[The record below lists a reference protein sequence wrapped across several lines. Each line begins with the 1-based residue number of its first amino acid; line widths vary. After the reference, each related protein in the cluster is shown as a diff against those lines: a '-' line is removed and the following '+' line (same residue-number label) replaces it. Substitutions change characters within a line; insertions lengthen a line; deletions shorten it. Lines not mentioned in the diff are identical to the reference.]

1 MDMGGQLDP
10 AYTAF
15 MRSRIWPALSVW
27 LASCLMA
34 SVAPAAEQE
43 TRFVITGP
51 TLISFFL
58 GYADEEILADGGNE
72 ALNDFV
78 YYLPAAEDTLKAAGV
93 HVHSVFKAK
102 NFQVK
107 MGSRW
112 LTVKPRED
120 VGYYFITPGRE
131 PRLELGVADTETI
144 IDFARDYFRLKT
156 LPPSPFPRPEAKP
169 FTPPPPDF
177 LITAHSAGKVNMAM
191 ARDEILRLFPP
202 PLAEEVDTGSA
213 EIRIFIPQQPET
225 PNAALRLFLSPDAS
239 RIVRIDVL
247 DKRFRTPTNL
257 GPGST
262 FGELRRG
269 ALSLSLT
276 QESDVW
282 TVGSA
287 ASCMNFQLDV
297 DQATA
302 ARLATA
308 ERIEWQHVI
317 PEATPIRAVSLFAS
331 GCRL

>member
-1 MDMGGQLDP
+1 MS
-10 AYTAF
+10 
-15 MRSRIWPALSVW
+15 SRIWLVLSVW

-34 SVAPAAEQE
+34 SVATAAEQE

-58 GYADEEILADGGNE
+58 GYTDEEILADGGNE

-78 YYLPAAEDTLKAAGV
+78 FYLPAAEDTLRAAGV
-93 HVHSVFKAK
+93 QVHAVFKAK
-102 NFQVK
+102 SFQVK

-112 LTVKPRED
+112 RTVKPRED
-120 VGYYFITPGRE
+120 AGYYFITPGRE
-131 PRLELGVADTETI
+131 PRIELGVEDTESI

-156 LPPSPFPRPEAKP
+156 LPPSPFPRAETKP
-169 FTPPPPDF
+169 FTPPPPEF
-177 LITAHSAGKVNMAM
+177 LITVHSAGRVSMAM
-191 ARDEILRLFPP
+191 PKSDILRLFPP
-202 PLAEEVDTGSA
+202 PLAEEVNAGSS
-213 EIRIFIPQQPET
+213 EIRIFIPQQSQT

-239 RIVRIDVL
+239 RIVRMDVL
-247 DKRFRTPTNL
+247 DKRFRTTTNL

-262 FGELRRG
+262 FGELRRS

-282 TVGSA
+282 TVDSA

-297 DQATA
+297 DEATA
-302 ARLATA
+302 ARLATV